1 MLTGCQTVVQVD
13 SNSSWAV
20 VSWLVFPF
28 NFFFKLTFSR
38 ACAPPRAPRGEGG
51 GARARQENRQ
61 FLKKIDRTSR
71 NDPPPPLGGLAR
83 VRARLEIVNFEKKLK
98 TKTN

>member
-1 MLTGCQTVVQVD
+1 LAGFPRQF
-13 SNSSWAV
+13 
-20 VSWLVFPF
+20 VFEIDIFTRLRTPA
-28 NFFFKLTFSR
+28 R
-38 ACAPPRAPRGEGG
+38 AQGGGG